1 MSRIQIIELNYWL
14 KEKYVCGFSDVS
26 RHEFYFISNFAFC
39 LIAIVA
45 VVVYVAMVV
54 NVHCVPVHA
63 CAAERNSNLEK
74 YIDKA
79 KTSSTL
85 QLKIKFSRYCFIFL
99 FFSSVATLVSAVTA
113 LFIIMACMNTKIV
126 CLVSFN

>member
-85 QLKIKFSRYCFIFL
+85 QLKIKYSRYCFFFL
-99 FFSSVATLVSAVTA
+99 VFFVCCYARLCCDCIVYHNGLYEHKNCLFSV
-113 LFIIMACMNTKIV
+113 F
-126 CLVSFN
+126 